1 VGCGCW
7 AWGVAE
13 QGDLCSEGR
22 LQRLSLDNSRSILRD
37 REAAFQFGSL
47 VCFQIHVEGGEDFA
61 GSGLFFIQ
69 VAMSLTQFPNCVTRP
84 LAPWSPYC
92 HLLRARASQ
101 YPAFGCQQRRL
112 VGYGTLY
119 RAEYSK
125 THFRY
130 ED

>member
-1 VGCGCW
+1 MVIQYLQVKIGWHLLLVGCRCR

-47 VCFQIHVEGGEDFA
+47 VCFQIRVEGGEDFA

-69 VAMSLTQFPNCVTRP
+69 VAMPLTQFPNCVIY
-84 LAPWSPYC
+84 APWLPGAHIVTC
-92 HLLRARASQ
+92 FEQELHNIL
-101 YPAFGCQQRRL
+101 PL
-112 VGYGTLY
+112 VANSAG
-119 RAEYSK
+119 
-125 THFRY
+125 
-130 ED
+130 